1 MSNTI
6 KVNYYDQFKCIA
18 DKCSLSCCQEWRIA
32 VDDETHQKWQGVQLQ
47 GVTEAGKNKEP
58 LELCSCVK
66 KDENGYVV
74 ALKQDQQCP
83 FLNQK
88 KLCNLVIELG
98 EAYLSD
104 TCTTFPRQ
112 INEFGERTEYS
123 LASCCPAVV
132 DLLNENEGKLQFQQ
146 EGSSKQSDEV
156 LMAVRDMLIAVMEEE
171 SYSVPER
178 LMMLF
183 YALLDI
189 QTKKKLTQEQ
199 INSHGVK
206 KYLEPVVEAIRNMKF
221 DLMDTFFE
229 RNELFLDIV
238 ENYRKQKLYVNY
250 IEEISVLAESL
261 EEEYS
266 DEELLKKLEDFE
278 AQLIPYEKLFKN
290 YLVAELFGNSL
301 MPDMTL
307 EDLIIAFE
315 WITLEYSVIKQG
327 IFLKWLS
334 GGSKEMTYTMVRDYI
349 TVISRITG
357 YDHSDIKEYLE
368 NSFESIIWEWGY
380 LALVVGHE
388 KI

>member
-47 GVTEAGKNKEP
+47 GVTEAGKDKEP

-98 EAYLSD
+98 DEYLSD

-183 YALLDI
+183 YALLDL

-199 INSHGVK
+199 IKSHSAK

-266 DEELLKKLEDFE
+266 DEELLEKLEDFE